1 MILLLANCG
10 AYFAESFGN
19 ADCRHLLLIKGSI
32 EILATMTSL
41 TMPTSTGY
49 KLILDGLHSAVLVL
63 DQNLNVQYINPA
75 CETLFAVSEKRVIN
89 QPISSLFVDDQCN
102 DDSLLSALQS
112 GHSYIKREASIERI
126 GLDPVIADY
135 YVIPMLET
143 DQAPGLL
150 LEFRPLDRLMRIS
163 KDDALRNNQVSNRSL
178 IRGIAHE
185 VKNPLGG
192 IRGAAQLLE
201 RTLPEEQQEYTQVI
215 IREVDRLRNLVDQML
230 GPRNISKQEPV
241 NIHEVLERVRSV
253 ILAEAHDQIKI
264 IRNYD
269 TSLPELKADKDQLI
283 QALLNIVRNAYQALV
298 ENKEQK
304 NPCIV
309 LKTRVNRQFTIGS
322 TRHRLA
328 MQIDI
333 IDNGP
338 GIPQELLESIF
349 YPMVSGR
356 AEGSG
361 LGLSIS
367 QSIIDHHHGLI
378 ESESEA
384 GKTCF
389 SVILPLG

>member
-1 MILLLANCG
+1 
-10 AYFAESFGN
+10 
-19 ADCRHLLLIKGSI
+19 
-32 EILATMTSL
+32 MTSL

-63 DQNLNVQYINPA
+63 DQNLNIQYINPA
-75 CETLFAVSEKRVIN
+75 SEILFAVSAKRVFN

-102 DDSLLSALQS
+102 DGSLLSALQS

-283 QALLNIVRNAYQALV
+283 QALLNIVRNAYQALA

>member
-1 MILLLANCG
+1 M
-10 AYFAESFGN
+10 
-19 ADCRHLLLIKGSI
+19 
-32 EILATMTSL
+32 L
-41 TMPTSTGY
+41 TPSEY
-49 KLILDGLHSAVLVL
+49 RFILDGLYSAVLVL

-75 CETLFAVSEKRVIN
+75 CETLFAVSEKRLIN
-89 QPISSLFVDDQCN
+89 QPINSLFVDDQCN
-102 DDSLLSALQS
+102 DGSLLSALQS
-112 GHSYIKREASIERI
+112 GHSYIKREATIERI
-126 GLDPVIADY
+126 GLEPVTADY
-135 YVIPMLET
+135 YVIPMLESN
-143 DQAPGLL
+143 QAPSLL

-163 KDDALRNNQVSNRSL
+163 KDDALRNNQVSNRTL

-201 RTLPEEQQEYTQVI
+201 RTLPEEQKEYTQVI

-230 GPRNISKQEPV
+230 GPRNISRQEPV

-253 ILAEAHDQIKI
+253 ILAESHDQIKI

-283 QALLNIVRNAYQALV
+283 QAILNIVRNAYQALA
-298 ENKEQK
+298 ENEAQK
-304 NPCIV
+304 NPNIV

-338 GIPQELLESIF
+338 GIPKELLESIF

-356 AEGSG
+356 AGGSG

-367 QSIIDHHHGLI
+367 QSIIDHHNGLI

-384 GKTCF
+384 GNTCF
-389 SVILPLG
+389 SIILPLESVQ